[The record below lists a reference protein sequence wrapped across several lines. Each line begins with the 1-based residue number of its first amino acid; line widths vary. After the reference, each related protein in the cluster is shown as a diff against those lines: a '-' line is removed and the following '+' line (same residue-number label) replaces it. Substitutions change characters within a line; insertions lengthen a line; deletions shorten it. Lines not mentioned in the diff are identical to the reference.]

1 MVESNGN
8 AKRVLIAGGSGF
20 VGEHLRRLFVS
31 HYYEVY
37 VLSTQKKLCT
47 QHHMLYWSPYDK
59 IIDLKENRDF
69 DIIINLAGAGIAD
82 RLWTKNRKVELLR
95 SRIESTAFLKDLL
108 DSGTLKTNFFLQASA
123 IGIYGN
129 RGYEKLAED
138 APKGEGF
145 LANLTEQWESS
156 LNNMKVPNAIIR
168 IGIVF
173 HPQSGA
179 FPKLVMGLRFKFMVI
194 FGNGRQ
200 YISWIDINDLCEMI
214 YFLSTKKITGVFN
227 AVSPQ
232 PVQFI
237 YLLKKF
243 NQKFGGIS
251 IPFTVP
257 SFVLKLFIGD
267 MSEVFLF
274 SQKVCSRK
282 IQNLGFSFHSKT
294 LSQFFKNY
302 KKRF

>member
-1 MVESNGN
+1 M
-8 AKRVLIAGGSGF
+8 KRVLIAGGSGF

-37 VLSTQKKLCT
+37 ILSTQKKLAD
-47 QHHMLYWSPYDK
+47 QSHVFFWSPYNQE
-59 IIDLKENRDF
+59 IDLKGIDSF
-69 DIIINLAGAGIAD
+69 DIVINLAGAGIAD
-82 RLWTKNRKVELLR
+82 KLWTKKRKEELLK
-95 SRIESTAFLKDLL
+95 SRVKSTQFLKELINN
-108 DSGTLKTNFFLQASA
+108 GKIKTDFFIQASA

-129 RGYEKLAED
+129 RINEKLPEES
-138 APKGEGF
+138 PKGNGV
-145 LANLTEQWESS
+145 LAEITEKWEAA
-156 LNNMKVPNAIIR
+156 LDGINKENAIVR

-173 HPQSGA
+173 HPSMGA

-200 YISWIDINDLCEMI
+200 YISWIDVNDLCEMI
-214 YFLSTKKITGVFN
+214 YFIATKKAPGIFN

-237 YLLKKF
+237 YLLKKY

-251 IPFTVP
+251 IPFTIP
-257 SFVLKLFIGD
+257 AFLLKWIIGD

-282 IQNLGFSFHSKT
+282 IEKLGFNFHSNNIA
-294 LSQFFKNY
+294 QFFKKY
-302 KKRF
+302 KKKFLII

>member
-1 MVESNGN
+1 ME
-8 AKRVLIAGGSGF
+8 KTKKVLIAGGSGF

-31 HYYEVY
+31 RYYEVY
-37 VLSTQKKLCT
+37 ILSTQKQLSK
-47 QHHMLYWSPYDK
+47 QEHVLYWAPYTQE
-59 IIDLKENRDF
+59 IDLKGIDSF

-82 RLWTKNRKVELLR
+82 KLWTKKRKEELLN
-95 SRIESTAFLKDLL
+95 SRVKSTVFLKDLIN
-108 DSGTLKTNFFLQASA
+108 SGKIKTEFLVQASA

-129 RGYEKLAED
+129 RSHEKLSEEAL
-138 APKGEGF
+138 KGSGR
-145 LANLTEQWESS
+145 LADITEKWESAIQG
-156 LNNMKVPNAIIR
+156 LNQPFAIVR

-173 HPQSGA
+173 HPSVGA

-200 YISWIDINDLCEMI
+200 YISWIDVNDLCELI
-214 YFLSTKKITGVFN
+214 YYIGTKKITGIFN

-237 YLLKKF
+237 YLLKKY

-257 SFVLKLFIGD
+257 AFLLKWMIGE

-282 IQNLGFSFHSKT
+282 IEQLGFRFQSST
-294 LSQFFKNY
+294 LAQFLKNN
-302 KKRF
+302 KKKF

>member
-1 MVESNGN
+1 M
-8 AKRVLIAGGSGF
+8 KRVLIAGGSGF

-37 VLSTQKKLCT
+37 ILSTQKKLAD
-47 QHHMLYWSPYDK
+47 QSHVFFWSPYSQE
-59 IIDLKENRDF
+59 IDLKGIDSF
-69 DIIINLAGAGIAD
+69 DIVINLAGAGIAD
-82 RLWTKNRKVELLR
+82 KLWTKKRKEELLN
-95 SRIESTAFLKDLL
+95 SRVKSTQFLKELINN
-108 DSGTLKTNFFLQASA
+108 GKIKTDFFIQASA

-129 RGYEKLAED
+129 RINEKLPEES
-138 APKGEGF
+138 PKGNGV
-145 LANLTEQWESS
+145 LAEITEKWEAA
-156 LNNMKVPNAIIR
+156 LDGINKENAIVR

-173 HPQSGA
+173 HPSMGA

-200 YISWIDINDLCEMI
+200 YISWIDVNDLCEMI
-214 YFLSTKKITGVFN
+214 YFIATKKAPGIFN

-237 YLLKKF
+237 YLLKKY

-251 IPFTVP
+251 IPFTIP
-257 SFVLKLFIGD
+257 AFLLKWIIGD

-282 IQNLGFSFHSKT
+282 IEKVGFNFHSNNIA
-294 LSQFFKNY
+294 QFFKKY
-302 KKRF
+302 KKKF